1 MKARAQRKG
10 FDEVFAKLDRN
21 QNGRIFIRDYIEE
34 MRLLGL
40 EVDEKEIKTLES
52 FASGDGMV
60 GNVIPGMLSKLCVAL
75 SY

>member
-60 GNVIPGMLSKLCVAL
+60 SIMLFQGCRANSGLH
-75 SY
+75 